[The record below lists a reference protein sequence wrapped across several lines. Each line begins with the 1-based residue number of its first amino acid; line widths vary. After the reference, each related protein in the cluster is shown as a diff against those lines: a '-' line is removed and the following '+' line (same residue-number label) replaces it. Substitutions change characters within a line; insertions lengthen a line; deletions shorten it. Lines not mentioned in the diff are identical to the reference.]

1 MNFARN
7 LFYDVA
13 IVAAEEGGH
22 SEIVA
27 GDGGFWADTA
37 GIMLITPFIAFLA
50 ILAFGKRLKHKGG
63 EIAVAALAINLLWAS
78 VLFVMNM
85 TGGVLDQTTFEIA
98 RIGSGLVF
106 ELGWVVDGL
115 SIMMYLLVNGV
126 GLAVFIYALGY
137 MKGDVRVDWFFA
149 AFSLFAGAMLILV
162 GAPNLI
168 QLIIGWEGVGLASY
182 FLIGFYWESLDNV
195 KAGNKA
201 FLTNK
206 VADVG
211 LILGAILIGVTLGD
225 FDFAHLAEE
234 ALNHPEVLG
243 GVAMAGGL
251 LLFFGAM
258 GKSAQFPMHIWLPD
272 AMAGPTPVSALMHA
286 ATMVTAGIYLMA
298 RVFPLF
304 QNVATDARPW
314 MIAIGTVT
322 LFAIGLLALVADD
335 IKKVLAYST
344 VSQLG
349 YMMTAVAAGGYTAGL
364 FHLFTHA
371 FFKALLF
378 LGAGSVIHAVHSNNM
393 SDMGGLRKYM
403 PTTFWTFVVGSLAL
417 AGIFPLAGFWS
428 KDEIL
433 ATLDY
438 EGYQLVMWIA
448 IAGAFVTAF
457 YMTRAV
463 ALTFYGKYKGHG
475 EPHESPRI
483 MTGPLVALAIP
494 SILFGLLNVPG
505 LEWPGIGN
513 FTEWLGVRVVA
524 MGDHHAESIDFFL
537 AAVGLGA
544 ALAGIALGWRIWG
557 PDKDTQAER
566 DRFEVPAL
574 YPLLRRKYY
583 VDDAALGLVSATAG
597 PLARFIDWTNTYIF
611 DGIVNAVG
619 GLTKALGRFIYDGV
633 DQVGVDG
640 IFNGLSAVA
649 DSAGSSVRKL
659 QTGRVQQ
666 YASGFVAGALI
677 LVVLFVFV
685 I

>member
-1 MNFARN
+1 
-7 LFYDVA
+7 
-13 IVAAEEGGH
+13 
-22 SEIVA
+22 
-27 GDGGFWADTA
+27 
-37 GIMLITPFIAFLA
+37 
-50 ILAFGKRLKHKGG
+50 
-63 EIAVAALAINLLWAS
+63 
-78 VLFVMNM
+78 
-85 TGGVLDQTTFEIA
+85 
-98 RIGSGLVF
+98 
-106 ELGWVVDGL
+106 
-115 SIMMYLLVNGV
+115 
-126 GLAVFIYALGY
+126 
-137 MKGDVRVDWFFA
+137 
-149 AFSLFAGAMLILV
+149 
-162 GAPNLI
+162 
-168 QLIIGWEGVGLASY
+168 
-182 FLIGFYWESLDNV
+182 
-195 KAGNKA
+195 
-201 FLTNK
+201 
-206 VADVG
+206 
-211 LILGAILIGVTLGD
+211 
-225 FDFAHLAEE
+225 
-234 ALNHPEVLG
+234 
-243 GVAMAGGL
+243 
-251 LLFFGAM
+251 
-258 GKSAQFPMHIWLPD
+258 
-272 AMAGPTPVSALMHA
+272 
-286 ATMVTAGIYLMA
+286 
-298 RVFPLF
+298 
-304 QNVATDARPW
+304 
-314 MIAIGTVT
+314 
-322 LFAIGLLALVADD
+322 LVADD

-393 SDMGGLRKYM
+393 SDMGGLRKHM

-494 SILFGLLNVPG
+494 SVLFGLLNIPG

-513 FTEWLGVRVVA
+513 FTQWLGVRVVA
-524 MGDHHAESIDFFL
+524 MGDHHAEGIDFFL
-537 AAVGLGA
+537 AGVGLAA

-557 PDKDTQAER
+557 PDKETQRER
-566 DRFEVPAL
+566 DRFEIPAL

-583 VDDAALGLVSATAG
+583 VDDVALGVVGATTG
-597 PLARFIDWTNTYIF
+597 PVARFIDWTNTYIF

-619 GLTKALGRFIYDGV
+619 GLTKALGGFVYNGV
-633 DQVGVDG
+633 DQLGVDG